1 MLRKI
6 RIIDKRRSV
15 LNKEKSDLK
24 SQNYV
29 WDKKVY
35 WRPRQEGSLD
45 EYFVAWGP
53 LGVDAEPNFET
64 QEWILNGWEYVI
76 AKDPYMPEKIKVDSK
91 GQYKYKDAVLMKIP
105 MQRYLEIKKE
115 DMKKGDRGFRDMVTA
130 FESASKRD
138 GVEADKDM
146 IDAIVERTIPR

>member
-1 MLRKI
+1 
-6 RIIDKRRSV
+6 
-15 LNKEKSDLK
+15 
-24 SQNYV
+24 
-29 WDKKVY
+29 
-35 WRPRQEGSLD
+35 
-45 EYFVAWGP
+45 
-53 LGVDAEPNFET
+53 
-64 QEWILNGWEYVI
+64 
-76 AKDPYMPEKIKVDSK
+76 
-91 GQYKYKDAVLMKIP
+91 MKIP